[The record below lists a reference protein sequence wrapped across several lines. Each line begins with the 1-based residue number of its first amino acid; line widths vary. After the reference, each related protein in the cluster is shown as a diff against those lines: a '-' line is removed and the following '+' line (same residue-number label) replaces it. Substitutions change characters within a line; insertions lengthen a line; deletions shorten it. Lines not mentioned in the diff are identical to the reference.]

1 MKVTVFNTK
10 RYQRGILEVAGKV
23 KGLEFSFLEPRPD
36 AHTPILSA
44 GHDADIPEC
53 HRDGASGR
61 SFAVMKRWLFLSVV
75 GCLLSLASCSPRH
88 ERADLVFVN
97 GAEPETLDPAL
108 ITGQPEGRVVNALF
122 EGLLRFDRHGR
133 STPGVA
139 ASWEISPDHLTYTF
153 HLRPDARWSDGKA
166 VTAHDFVESW
176 HRTLA
181 PATASAY
188 SYQLFAVKGAEEFAA
203 GKEKDFSKV
212 GVKAPDSLM
221 LKVTLARPT
230 PYFLDLCAFPT
241 LYPVRADLIAR
252 YGDDWVK
259 PGRLV
264 GNGAFVLEEW
274 RINDAIRLKKN
285 PLYWDAAQVRLGSV
299 EVLPISKAN
308 VAYNFY
314 AAGQADLIMDKGL
327 APPSLLDALKPRPD
341 FHAAPFLGSYFLRF
355 NCAKGPFTDLRVR
368 KAFSMAIDRKRI
380 TDKITRAGEST
391 ALSFVPPGIPG
402 YTAPSGLSEN
412 PTTAAQLLAEA
423 GYPGG
428 KGFPL
433 TTYLYSEGELNEGV
447 AIELQSMW
455 KEALGVSIQLA
466 RQEWKVYLNSLGS
479 LDFGIARSSWV
490 GDYPDPNT
498 FLDLFLSES
507 GNNRTGWKNPGYD
520 ALIHQAAAETDP
532 KVRFSIL
539 RKAEEYLIREGVP
552 IAPLFFYVGIQLYD
566 PERLGGI
573 EANVLDEHPLREI
586 FRKDGIPTPKS

>member
-1 MKVTVFNTK
+1 MKATVFNTK
-10 RYQRGILEVAGKV
+10 RYQRGILEAAGKV
-23 KGLEFSFLEPRPD
+23 KGLEFSFLEPRLD
-36 AHTPILSA
+36 VYTSVLSA
-44 GHDADIPEC
+44 GHDADLPEC
-53 HRDGASGR
+53 HRDGASAR
-61 SFAVMKRWLFLSVV
+61 SFAVMKHWLFLPVV

-153 HLRPDARWSDGKA
+153 HLRPDARWSDRKA

-188 SYQLFAVKGAEEFAA
+188 SYQLFAVKGAEEFAT

-212 GVKAPDSLM
+212 GVEAPDPLM

-264 GNGAFVLEEW
+264 GNGAFV
-274 RINDAIRLKKN
+274 
-285 PLYWDAAQVRLGSV
+285 
-299 EVLPISKAN
+299 
-308 VAYNFY
+308 
-314 AAGQADLIMDKGL
+314 
-327 APPSLLDALKPRPD
+327 
-341 FHAAPFLGSYFLRF
+341 
-355 NCAKGPFTDLRVR
+355 
-368 KAFSMAIDRKRI
+368 DRKRI

-402 YTAPSGLSEN
+402 YNAPSGLSEN

-532 KVRFSIL
+532 KARFSIL

>member
-1 MKVTVFNTK
+1 
-10 RYQRGILEVAGKV
+10 
-23 KGLEFSFLEPRPD
+23 
-36 AHTPILSA
+36 
-44 GHDADIPEC
+44 
-53 HRDGASGR
+53 
-61 SFAVMKRWLFLSVV
+61 MKRRLLVPVV
-75 GCLLSLASCSPRH
+75 GVLFGVFSCSPRH
-88 ERADLVFVN
+88 ERADLVFIN

-133 STPGVA
+133 STPGAA
-139 ASWEISPDHLTYTF
+139 ASWEVSPDHLTYTF
-153 HLRPDARWSDGKA
+153 HLRTDAKWSDGQP
-166 VTAHDFVESW
+166 VTARDFVESW
-176 HRTLA
+176 RRTLD
-181 PATASAY
+181 PVTASAY
-188 SYQLFAVKGAEEFAA
+188 SYQLFAVKGAEAFAT
-203 GKEKDFSKV
+203 GKEKDFAKV
-212 GVKAPDSLM
+212 GVEATDPLT

-241 LYPVRADLIAR
+241 LYPVRVDLIAR

-264 GNGAFVLEEW
+264 GNGGFVLEDW
-274 RINDAIRLKKN
+274 RINDSIRLKKN
-285 PLYWDAAQVRLGSV
+285 PLYWDAGHVQLGSV
-299 EVLPISKAN
+299 DVLPISKAN

-327 APPSLLDALKPRPD
+327 APPSLLDALKSRPD
-341 FHAAPFLGSYFLRF
+341 FHAAPFLGTFFLRF
-355 NCAKGPFTDLRVR
+355 NCAKGPFTDPRVR

-402 YTAPSGLSEN
+402 YSAPSGLTEGS
-412 PTTAAQLLAEA
+412 TAAAQLLVEA

-507 GNNRTGWKNPGYD
+507 GNNRTGWKSTHYD
-520 ALIHQAAAETDP
+520 DLIHQAAAETDP
-532 KVRFSIL
+532 KVRFSTL
-539 RKAEEYLIREGVP
+539 KKAEEYLIREGVP

-566 PERLGGI
+566 PMRIGGI
-573 EANVLDEHPLREI
+573 ESNVLDEHPLREI
-586 FRKDGIPTPKS
+586 FRKNVQMPNINLTSKSSTP